1 MEQVYWHCSSK
12 GSEGRTHVCEL
23 KSVLVIFLVA
33 VTKCLTEKAEHHGG
47 KAQLWES
54 LSPHCQKGEVLT
66 RKQIAQV
73 GTSSRYIFKHHTQI
87 FTSASEIT
95 LAKGSIA
102 S

>member
-1 MEQVYWHCSSK
+1 MEQVYWRCSSK
-12 GSEGRTHVCEL
+12 GSERRTHVCEL

-33 VTKCLTEKAEHHGG
+33 VTKCLTEKAEHHD
-47 KAQLWES
+47 
-54 LSPHCQKGEVLT
+54 LSPHCQKGEVLIG
-66 RKQIAQV
+66 KQRART
-73 GTSSRYIFKHHTQI
+73 GPRSRYIFQHHTQR